1 MQVIVGLKSRTAR
14 LRAVTVYHVRARAG
28 SAPVRGL
35 PFLGLN
41 RTMSPN
47 RTLTP
52 LVTCIIP
59 AASVATDGERPHRRY
74 G

>member
-28 SAPVRGL
+28 SAPVWGL

-52 LVTCIIP
+52 LDIFT
-59 AASVATDGERPHRRY
+59 
-74 G
+74 